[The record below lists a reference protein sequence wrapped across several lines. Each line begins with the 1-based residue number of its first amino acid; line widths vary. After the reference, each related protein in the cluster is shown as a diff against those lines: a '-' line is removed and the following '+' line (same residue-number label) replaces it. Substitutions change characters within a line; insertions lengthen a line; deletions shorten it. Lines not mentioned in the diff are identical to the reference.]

1 MDEVK
6 TVVSRDGTPIA
17 YARYGTGAADG
28 PAVVLVGGGPG
39 TEAAE
44 VPLARLLARSCPVY
58 VYDRREDTAGCPV
71 EREVEDLAAV
81 LAAAGPRAAVHGSGS
96 GGALALA
103 AAAAGLPVAAVSVFE
118 PPYDA
123 ALGPLPE
130 VHARV
135 LVVDGGASPAP
146 VRRAARELSA
156 RLPRARHRTLTGQ
169 THEVAPHVLAPVL
182 AEFVAEAAEASDGL

>member
-28 PAVVLVGGGPG
+28 PAVVLVGGVPG
-39 TEAAE
+39 TDAGEG
-44 VPLARLLARSCPVY
+44 PLARLLARSCPVFL
-58 VYDRREDTAGCPV
+58 YDRREHGGSGYAV
-71 EREVEDLAAV
+71 EREFEDLAAV
-81 LAAAGPRAAVHGSGS
+81 LAEAGPGAAVHGNGA

-118 PPYDA
+118 PYEV
-123 ALGPLPE
+123 LGSLPE

-156 RLPRARHRTLTGQ
+156 LLPRARHRTLTGQ

-182 AEFVAEAAEASDGL
+182 AEFVAEVAESAGTV